1 MTVLRRPPLSYIARV
16 RGHFGCTLR
25 EGVMRWIGVIGL
37 FVFGS
42 VQLLGCTSARV
53 TSPTAVVPPSVA
65 MAPATP
71 PPAEGAAI
79 VVEAGAPLHI
89 VTRSLGQPPPW
100 PGTVSPLAI
109 IPFKASAPVWVDWK
123 QVENLCAGR
132 GYDCG
137 LAGVLKAIRER
148 GMVRNFVPMS
158 AGIVLR
164 LGSNGWPA
172 AVVPSDG
179 EPVWIDWGGIPGNC
193 LSDQIAGYCHG
204 AGIFLAIA
212 EGGMTS

>member
-1 MTVLRRPPLSYIARV
+1 
-16 RGHFGCTLR
+16 
-25 EGVMRWIGVIGL
+25 MRWIGVIGL

-123 QVENLCAGR
+123 KRCEKPLQSPTNCVKWNLRNRVSIPTRRFPLLCPSGLRGPETSLQSERLTPFIRGFRRGR
-132 GYDCG
+132 VRAFGPIIFVNSLFKRGASACVSQCNPMRSNHRVTESTEKFTKEKSKGYPS
-137 LAGVLKAIRER
+137 VLGQSE
-148 GMVRNFVPMS
+148 
-158 AGIVLR
+158 
-164 LGSNGWPA
+164 A
-172 AVVPSDG
+172 A
-179 EPVWIDWGGIPGNC
+179 
-193 LSDQIAGYCHG
+193 
-204 AGIFLAIA
+204 
-212 EGGMTS
+212 